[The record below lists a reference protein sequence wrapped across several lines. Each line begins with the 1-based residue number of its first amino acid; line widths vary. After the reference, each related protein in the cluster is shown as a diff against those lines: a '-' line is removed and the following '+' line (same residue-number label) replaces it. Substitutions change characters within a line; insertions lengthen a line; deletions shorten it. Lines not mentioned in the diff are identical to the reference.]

1 MPGTAYVLFHHVMG
15 ESDGARGV
23 WGYVRG
29 GMGGLTQ
36 ALAAA
41 ARDLGAE
48 IRCDAEV
55 ARILVRDGKAVG
67 VALADGDEFHA
78 PVVASNADANVT
90 FLRLL
95 DRSALPEAFVADV
108 ERINYASASL
118 KINVAL
124 AELPGLHGAARARSR
139 ARSIAAR
146 STSVPTRTTSSAPS
160 TTPSTAAPPQ
170 QPVLECTIPS
180 VVDPT
185 VAPPGSHLM
194 SMFVQYA
201 PYELRDGSWDDQR
214 DAFADRCFDLLDEYA
229 PNFKRS
235 VLDRQV
241 LAPLDLERDLRPHRR
256 QHLPGRDD
264 SRPALRVPSGARLRA
279 LPDAG
284 RGPLPVR
291 RRGPSRRRRDGHAGP
306 QCRPGDPRQAS
317 PGRVGVNGPDA
328 GRAAAPIVLGVVPQ
342 TQYAK
347 KGDAHIA
354 YQIVGEGN
362 PQDIVLVSTWFSHV
376 EARWDLPGYAH
387 YLSRL
392 ASFSRLISF
401 DKYGIGLS
409 DPIPSRELPPLEDW
423 MDDVSA
429 VMDAVGLERAV
440 IAGAGEASPMA
451 ELFAATYPER
461 TSALVLMN
469 ATARISAAPGYEIGA
484 PPEVQEGLL
493 SMVEQTWGRGDIIA
507 AINPS
512 LAGDTAAIEAW
523 GRFLRLSASPA
534 TAAAVMRMLFELD
547 VRDVLPSIRVPTL
560 VVHRRDNP
568 IVTVDQGRYV
578 AEHIEGAKFVA
589 VPGADFGLG
598 VGDIDVLIDEVEE
611 FLTGSRPAH
620 ATDRVL
626 ATVLFTDIVDSTPR
640 AVELGDARWRELLE
654 RHDELA
660 ATEVARF
667 GGTISDF
674 AGDGLL
680 ATFDGPA
687 RAVRCAFAL
696 RDRLRALGLD
706 MRAGLHTGEVE
717 RRRGGIAGI
726 GVHIAARVSGLAGA
740 GEVLVSRTVRDLV
753 TGSGLS
759 FVDRGAHSLKGVP
772 DEWEIL
778 EAVE

>member
-1 MPGTAYVLFHHVMG
+1 M
-15 ESDGARGV
+15 
-23 WGYVRG
+23 
-29 GMGGLTQ
+29 
-36 ALAAA
+36 
-41 ARDLGAE
+41 
-48 IRCDAEV
+48 
-55 ARILVRDGKAVG
+55 
-67 VALADGDEFHA
+67 
-78 PVVASNADANVT
+78 
-90 FLRLL
+90 
-95 DRSALPEAFVADV
+95 
-108 ERINYASASL
+108 
-118 KINVAL
+118 
-124 AELPGLHGAARARSR
+124 
-139 ARSIAAR
+139 
-146 STSVPTRTTSSAPS
+146 
-160 TTPSTAAPPQ
+160 
-170 QPVLECTIPS
+170 
-180 VVDPT
+180 
-185 VAPPGSHLM
+185 
-194 SMFVQYA
+194 
-201 PYELRDGSWDDQR
+201 
-214 DAFADRCFDLLDEYA
+214 
-229 PNFKRS
+229 
-235 VLDRQV
+235 
-241 LAPLDLERDLRPHRR
+241 
-256 QHLPGRDD
+256 
-264 SRPALRVPSGARLRA
+264 
-279 LPDAG
+279 
-284 RGPLPVR
+284 
-291 RRGPSRRRRDGHAGP
+291 
-306 QCRPGDPRQAS
+306 
-317 PGRVGVNGPDA
+317 
-328 GRAAAPIVLGVVPQ
+328 VPQ

-362 PQDIVLVSTWFSHV
+362 QLDIVLVSTWFSHV

-409 DPIPSRELPPLEDW
+409 DPIRSSELPPLEDW

-429 VMDAVGLERAV
+429 VMDAVGLERAA

-469 ATARISAAPGYEIGA
+469 ATARVSAAPGYEIGA
-484 PPEVQEGLL
+484 PPEVQEGLV

-512 LAGDTAAIEAW
+512 LAGDAAAIEAW

-578 AEHIEGAKFVA
+578 AEHIEGATFVA
-589 VPGADFGLG
+589 VPGADYGLG

-696 RDRLRALGLD
+696 RDRLRTLDLD
-706 MRAGLHTGEVE
+706 MRAGLHTRHRRPYRRSCE
-717 RRRGGIAGI
+717 RARRSGRS
-726 GVHIAARVSGLAGA
+726 ARVADGEGPRYGLRPLLRRTRRTQPEGR
-740 GEVLVSRTVRDLV
+740 SRSVGDPRSSRV
-753 TGSGLS
+753 TSRHRPSASSTNRCL
-759 FVDRGAHSLKGVP
+759 GAHSDVAAAPPPDDHSPGEAGREHRQPHCHSAYRERRHQRHAPDQADRVHGTRPATPLAALRPSRGVGDRVVGQYTERRECDRPTQVGGQDEKRDRGRDRHLGVIRNAVARVHRGQPARQIPLPGHGKRRAP
-772 DEWEIL
+772 DAGDEGEQGTQAGDRRPDADQRHRPVGVDRL
-778 EAVE
+778 D